1 MSRFDDF
8 RIVRLWRG
16 LNRAAQ
22 LLLAFGLMLGLN
34 YLASQP
40 EFFFRRDLTAAKSR
54 SLAPETVAQLR
65 NLAKRTTV
73 ATGAKDAAPTPIE
86 IFTTLPDD
94 VEGDGEE
101 AEKNRKIFE
110 TINHQLES
118 LLDAFVYES
127 GREGRIPVRTERVDL
142 VRNAKLYTEL
152 AGKLRGG
159 FDPKFTALVVRCG
172 DRLKAIDARKSLFR
186 VRTDGKGKAVEL
198 DGFRGEEAI
207 LSAILEVTDD
217 KLPVVYY
224 TMNHGELSPEAS
236 SPLRSDARLIAELRS
251 RRFDVRPLNL
261 DQAREVPADA
271 NLVLVAGGLADFQPR
286 ETDALRR
293 YLRERNGR
301 MLTLLEPRTRTGLDD
316 LFYDWGLLVQDVLIV
331 DNDPDGRSPD
341 GDSLVRFIAPHD
353 TTKVIIDTGLPLYAG
368 SVRPVQVD
376 EGRPADDTLTDTELF
391 VSSEKHSWGERDY
404 LRKPPYKFDYDK
416 GDIPP
421 RIRRT
426 DTDAFGISLGV
437 AAERAVRMKG
447 KAQIPAGRLVVLGTA
462 DIAAD
467 ARFDKGGN
475 RAFIVNTANWL
486 LDRNYLVNVPVRPLA
501 LFKVNATS
509 GDLRRLA
516 WRYAALPALIAILG
530 FFVYIWRRKV

>member
-1 MSRFDDF
+1 MSRFNDF

-40 EFFFRRDLTAAKSR
+40 EFFLRRDLTAARSR

-65 NLAKRTTV
+65 NLAQRTAGTT
-73 ATGAKDAAPTPIE
+73 AAKDFSPTPIE
-86 IFTTLPDD
+86 IFTTLASD
-94 VEGDGEE
+94 VEGDGDE
-101 AEKNRKIFE
+101 AEKNRKIFG

-127 GREGRIPVRTERVDL
+127 GREGRIPVRTGRTDL
-142 VRNAKLYTEL
+142 TRDAKLYTDL
-152 AGKLRGG
+152 AGKLRGS

-172 DRLKAIDARKSLFR
+172 ERLKSVDARNLFR

-224 TMNHGELSPEAS
+224 TTNHGELSPQAT
-236 SPLRSDARLIAELRS
+236 SPLRSDARLVAELKS

-271 NLVLVAGGLADFQPR
+271 NLVLVAGALADFQPR

-301 MLTLLEPRTRTGLDD
+301 MLALLEPRARTGLNE
-316 LFYDWGLLVQDVLIV
+316 LFYDWGLLVQDVLVV
-331 DNDPDGRSPD
+331 DNDPEGRSPD
-341 GDSLVRFIAPHD
+341 GDALMRFIAPHD
-353 TTKVIIDTGLPLYAG
+353 TTKILIDTGLPLYAG
-368 SVRPVQVD
+368 TVRPVQID
-376 EGRPADDTLTDTELF
+376 DGRPADDTLTDTELF
-391 VSSEKHSWGERDY
+391 VSSQHSWGERDF
-404 LRKPPYKFDYDK
+404 RGKPPYKFNFEK
-416 GDIPP
+416 GDIAP
-421 RIRRT
+421 RMNKG
-426 DTDAFGISLGV
+426 DGVLGISLGV

-447 KAQIPAGRLVVLGTA
+447 AAQIPAGRLVTLGTA

-486 LDRNYLVNVPVRPLA
+486 LDRNYLVNVPVRPLNI
-501 LFKVNATS
+501 FKINATS
-509 GDLRRLA
+509 ADLRRLA
-516 WRYAALPALIAILG
+516 WRYSALPAAVAILG
-530 FFVYIWRRKV
+530 FLVYLWRRKV

>member
-22 LLLAFGLMLGLN
+22 AILALALVLGLN

-40 EFFFRRDLTAAKSR
+40 EFFFRRDLTAARSR
-54 SLAPETVAQLR
+54 SLAPETLAQLR
-65 NLAKRTTV
+65 NLAKRP
-73 ATGAKDAAPTPIE
+73 AGANEAKDAAPAPIE
-86 IFTTLPDD
+86 IFTTLPSD
-94 VEGDGEE
+94 VEGEGEE

-110 TINHQLES
+110 TINHQLDS

-127 GREGRIPVRTERVDL
+127 GREGRIPVRVERTDL
-142 VRNAKLYTEL
+142 TRNAKLYTEL
-152 AGKLRGG
+152 ASKLRGG
-159 FDPKFTALVVRCG
+159 FDPKYTAVVVRCG
-172 DRLKAIDARKSLFR
+172 DRLKPVDARALFR
-186 VRTDGKGKAVEL
+186 KRTDGGGKVVEL

-217 KLPVVYY
+217 KRPVVYY
-224 TMNHGELSPEAS
+224 TMNHGELSPEAAD
-236 SPLRSDARLIAELRS
+236 PLRSDARLITELKS
-251 RRFDVRPLNL
+251 RRLEVRPLNL

-271 NLVLVAGGLADFQPR
+271 NLVLVTGPLANFQPR

-301 MLTLLEPRTRTGLDD
+301 MLALLEPRTRTGLDD
-316 LFYDWGLLVQDVLIV
+316 LFYDWGLLVQDVLVV
-331 DNDPDGRSPD
+331 DNDPEGKSPN

-353 TTKVIIDTGLPLYAG
+353 TTKILLDTGLPLYAG
-368 SVRPVQVD
+368 NLRPVQVD
-376 EGRPADDTLTDTELF
+376 DGRPADDTLTVTELF
-391 VSSEKHSWGERDY
+391 VSSPNLSWGERDY
-404 LRKPPYKFDYDK
+404 LGKQPYKFDFDK
-416 GDIPP
+416 GDLAP
-421 RIRRT
+421 RANGG
-426 DTDAFGISLGV
+426 DGVFGISLGV

-475 RAFIVNTANWL
+475 RPFIVNTANWL
-486 LDRNYLVNVPVRPLA
+486 LDRNYLVNVPVRPLSI
-501 LFKVNATS
+501 FKINATS

-516 WRYAALPALIAILG
+516 WRYSALPAAVAILG
-530 FFVYIWRRKV
+530 FLVYLWRRKL

>member
-40 EFFFRRDLTAAKSR
+40 EFFYRRDLTVSKSR

-65 NLAKRTTV
+65 NLAKRTT
-73 ATGAKDAAPTPIE
+73 APTAAKDAAPTPIE
-86 IFTTLPDD
+86 IFTTLPSD
-94 VEGDGEE
+94 VEGEGEV

-110 TINHQLES
+110 TINHQLDS

-142 VRNAKLYTEL
+142 TRNAKLYTDL
-152 AGKLRGG
+152 AGKLGAG
-159 FDPKFTALVVRCG
+159 FDPKYTSIVVRCG
-172 DRLKAIDARKSLFR
+172 ERLKSVDARVLFR
-186 VRTDGKGKAVEL
+186 KRTDNKGNVVEL

-224 TMNHGELSPEAS
+224 TFNHGELSPEAS
-236 SPLRSDARLIAELRS
+236 SPLRSDARLIAELKS

-271 NLVLVAGGLADFQPR
+271 NLVFVAGALADFQPR

-301 MLTLLEPRTRTGLDD
+301 MLALIEPRTRTGLDD
-316 LFYDWGLLVQDVLIV
+316 LFYDWGMLVQNVIV
-331 DNDPDGRSPD
+331 VENDSQSRAPD
-341 GDSLVRFIAPHD
+341 GDMLVRNIVSHD
-353 TTKVIIDTGLPLYAG
+353 TTNVLAGLPLYAG
-368 SVRPVQVD
+368 NLRAVQID
-376 EGRPADDTLTDTELF
+376 EGRPADDTLSVSELF
-391 VSSEKHSWGERDY
+391 DSSDKHSWGERAY
-404 LRKPPYKFDYDK
+404 TGKPPYSFDYDK

-421 RIRRT
+421 RPFHPSNP
-426 DTDAFGISLGV
+426 APCGISLGV

-447 KAQIPAGRLVVLGTA
+447 KAQIPAGRLVVVGTA

-475 RAFIVNTANWL
+475 RAFIINTANWL
-486 LDRNYLVNVPVRPLA
+486 LDRNYLVNVPVRPLNI
-501 LFKVNATS
+501 FKVNATS

-516 WRYAALPALIAILG
+516 WRYSALPAVIAILG